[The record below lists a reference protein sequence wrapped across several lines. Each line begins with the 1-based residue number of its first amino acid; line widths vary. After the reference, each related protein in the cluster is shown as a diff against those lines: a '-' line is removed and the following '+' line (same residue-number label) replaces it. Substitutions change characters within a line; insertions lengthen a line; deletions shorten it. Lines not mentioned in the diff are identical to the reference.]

1 MFTALMR
8 LALSASALLITAVGH
23 AEVVPPEVPIETTEI
38 SMTRAQVGGYLMVR
52 PCKDC
57 AMLSLQLDANS
68 QAFFNGKPVKLSAIP
83 EHSKSAIT
91 VIYDPTTKIVKRVRW

>member
-1 MFTALMR
+1 MCTPFIRCILPI
-8 LALSASALLITAVGH
+8 SALLFTAVGH
-23 AEVVPPEVPIETTEI
+23 AEVVPPEVPIETTQI
-38 SMTRAQVGGYLMVR
+38 TMTRAQIGGHLLVR

-68 QAFFNGKPVKLSAIP
+68 KAFFNGKPVSISSIP
-83 EHSKSAIT
+83 EHPSSAIT

>member
-1 MFTALMR
+1 MRTPFTQIV
-8 LALSASALLITAVGH
+8 LATFALLITPVGH
-23 AEVVPPEVPIETTEI
+23 TEVAPPEVPIETTQI
-38 SMTRAQVGGYLMVR
+38 TMTRAQIGGHLLVR

-68 QAFFNGKPVKLSAIP
+68 KAFFNGKPVSISSIP
-83 EHSKSAIT
+83 EHSSSAIT